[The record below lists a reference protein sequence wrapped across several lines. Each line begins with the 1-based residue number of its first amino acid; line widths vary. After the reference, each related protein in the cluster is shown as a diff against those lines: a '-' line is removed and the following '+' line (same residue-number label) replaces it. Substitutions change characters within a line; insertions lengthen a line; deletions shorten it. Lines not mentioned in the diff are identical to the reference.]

1 MISILPLKVP
11 KGWDKLSVSV
21 ISVET
26 GKIIAKSG
34 KMTPKNGRCRW
45 IETLSESVS
54 VVVGET
60 KQDADQCLIKLVIA
74 TVCACPV
81 SQ

>member
-1 MISILPLKVP
+1 MLQLKVP
-11 KGWDKLSVSV
+11 KGWDKLFVSV

-34 KMTPKNGRCRW
+34 KTIPKNGRCAW
-45 IETLSESVS
+45 SETISESLCIIA
-54 VVVGET
+54 GESN
-60 KQDADQCLIKLVIA
+60 QEADQCLIKLVIA

-81 SQ
+81 S